1 MYCIRN
7 NTKLHNKYEGDLMD
21 YVTVLTRTLLFYII
35 ITNIYRFMGKREVGE
50 LGIID
55 LIVSILIAELAAMSI
70 DNREENIF
78 LSILPIILLTV
89 IQIVMAY
96 FSLKSNKLASI
107 IDGYPAIIINKGK
120 VNFKEMIRQRYN
132 LNDLLIGLRGQKIK
146 SIEDVDF
153 AILENNGTLSVFSK
167 YDKRVG
173 EYPLPVILDGKI
185 NDDTLSKIHKSK
197 NWLYLSLRDKNIKL
211 EDIFYAFYSKNELYI
226 IKREKS

>member
-35 ITNIYRFMGKREVGE
+35 ITIIYRFMGKREVGE

-70 DNREENIF
+70 DNIEESIF

-96 FSLKSNKLASI
+96 FSLKSNKLASL

-167 YDKRVG
+167 W
-173 EYPLPVILDGKI
+173 
-185 NDDTLSKIHKSK
+185 K
-197 NWLYLSLRDKNIKL
+197 NK
-211 EDIFYAFYSKNELYI
+211 
-226 IKREKS
+226 